1 MNSKAVL
8 QEWLHAQ
15 CARDWELAASLL
27 SAHVVING
35 QELSAN
41 EYIHRLESLTANATN
56 WTASID
62 LLIQDDDET
71 KLAARVIHSTSLDDV
86 VPPKASR
93 VEHLFLWTSQGK
105 MAKLISL
112 NDRHDLNEQATAV
125 ASTPTASQNTINES
139 KSSLGSLY
147 TEYIDT
153 INTLTMGDNLDK
165 YCHPVVTHND
175 HTYSI
180 DEYRMM
186 IESSFDD
193 IKGLHFAI
201 NDLVIDSKSQYIG
214 ALLGFT
220 GTPVK
225 AFRGILPTGRDVQFS
240 EHAFYRLR
248 YGKIEQVWS
257 LLDLES
263 FKRSITG

>member
-1 MNSKAVL
+1 MNSKVVL
-8 QEWLHAQ
+8 QQWLDAQ
-15 CARDWELAASLL
+15 CARDWELGTSLL

-35 QELSAN
+35 QELSAS
-41 EYIHRLESLTANATN
+41 EYIHHLQSLTANTVN

-62 LLIQDDDET
+62 LLIQDDDDA
-71 KLAARVIHSTSLDDV
+71 KLAARVTHSTSSDDV
-86 VPPKASR
+86 VPPRTSW
-93 VEHLFLWTSQGK
+93 VEHLFLWTSRGK
-105 MAKLISL
+105 MSKLISL
-112 NDRHDLNEQATAV
+112 NDRQYLNEQATTV
-125 ASTPTASQNTINES
+125 ASTPAASQNTVNES
-139 KSSLGSLY
+139 KNSLGSLY

-193 IKGLHFAI
+193 IKGLRFAI
-201 NDLVIDSKSQYIG
+201 NDFVIDSKSQYIG
-214 ALLGFT
+214 ALLAFT

-248 YGKIEQVWS
+248 DGKIEQVWS